1 MIMFVF
7 LFYDLYSPTG
17 EEYSHN
23 AWPYSGVSYCL
34 ILGPFLGTPPPIWG
48 SAPQNTPKTP
58 LILQKARPYWNM

>member
-1 MIMFVF
+1 MFVF

-23 AWPYSGVSYCL
+23 AWPYSGVSYSL
-34 ILGPFLGTPPPIWG
+34 IVGPFFWERPPPG

-58 LILQKARPYWNM
+58 LIL